1 MSQDESVTLCFA
13 CIQPIKTYMKNI
25 FLFIL
30 VGLFFVSCTR
40 SVDTDTAKVV
50 IQLPQFT
57 LASLKSEALKSKVTA
72 MNETIDV
79 EDRSED
85 AFSDITPTGYTN
97 NAGDVPINCYL
108 VGIGGPEAFL
118 NVNFAGLKNTQG
130 ILIPSVQFGPF
141 VGIKPAGAS
150 IELSV
155 APGDNRTVFVF
166 GFHSVDISLCQDIQ
180 TAGEKTSKSNFSKPY
195 LIGKSDPLKFVGGQE
210 ITVSVNLQTIANSTK
225 LDDFYFPSFGD
236 KISRPPATH
245 IAVENNSFP
254 QNIIRTNNTF
264 TCEPLDIV
272 LRSGENSGAGIL
284 PYPVQASIIKNSSVS
299 TIYTDYLRCL
309 NNSADTTVA
318 IPSGQSSVR
327 VWARALSSD
336 PSSADLSVAVTG
348 LPTGSSLQSL
358 TRSFQL
364 FDEYQ
369 FKYEIIAPKATVKD
383 KCVPVKVNYRKLFGY
398 FPTGSLQ
405 YFNIEAG
412 INGTSMAGLASFY
425 ENESYCD
432 AGTPVVS
439 GSSSILSGDSSRV
452 LFMKVHSDQYS
463 DIGLQVIHN
472 SGASTLPDYTNVRI
486 NKESALLPVISD
498 IRFKYKNYFKTGL
511 CIPLE
516 MSFYDQKGNYIPGP
530 QVNSSRTIQIDF
542 SDSNMSGVLLYRNSP
557 DCSNTAIT
565 GSAVN
570 VVTTNI
576 YDQFYIISNTGYG
589 PRSIS
594 LKLDTGV
601 RQKIFFDVMDPS
613 Y

>member
-327 VWARALSSD
+327 VWARARTFWGGGHVGRLLGVDARRRRYGTQEHLFLNSRT
-336 PSSADLSVAVTG
+336 PPTCARRAHVGGVACSRRLRIVRLKIRVMTA
-348 LPTGSSLQSL
+348 SL
-358 TRSFQL
+358 RP
-364 FDEYQ
+364 
-369 FKYEIIAPKATVKD
+369 IP
-383 KCVPVKVNYRKLFGY
+383 CRRWR
-398 FPTGSLQ
+398 
-405 YFNIEAG
+405 
-412 INGTSMAGLASFY
+412 
-425 ENESYCD
+425 
-432 AGTPVVS
+432 
-439 GSSSILSGDSSRV
+439 RV
-452 LFMKVHSDQYS
+452 
-463 DIGLQVIHN
+463 
-472 SGASTLPDYTNVRI
+472 
-486 NKESALLPVISD
+486 
-498 IRFKYKNYFKTGL
+498 
-511 CIPLE
+511 
-516 MSFYDQKGNYIPGP
+516 GP
-530 QVNSSRTIQIDF
+530 QR
-542 SDSNMSGVLLYRNSP
+542 
-557 DCSNTAIT
+557 A
-565 GSAVN
+565 
-570 VVTTNI
+570 
-576 YDQFYIISNTGYG
+576 
-589 PRSIS
+589 
-594 LKLDTGV
+594 
-601 RQKIFFDVMDPS
+601 
-613 Y
+613 